1 MTKYP
6 HYNHIQ
12 IHGFSELH
20 PPLSTLPLSTL
31 PRLQKR
37 EAWIHK
43 TYKEEFKF
51 MPEQFSKAICF
62 VYLQAERL

>member
-20 PPLSTLPLSTL
+20 PPLSTLL
-31 PRLQKR
+31 RLQKR

-51 MPEQFSKAICF
+51 MPEQFSKAIYF
-62 VYLQAERL
+62 VHLQAERL